1 MLATDSD
8 ARNRN
13 GAEAGQFAK
22 RACALAQAADPAVAE
37 GMQSLLQNSEIAA
50 KERTDHSAAKP
61 QPKSELTTD
70 CTDNTDEMNPC
81 NPWLKILA
89 ELRELDR

>member
-1 MLATDSD
+1 M
-8 ARNRN
+8 
-13 GAEAGQFAK
+13 AEAFAE
-22 RACALAQAADPAVAE
+22 L
-37 GMQSLLQNSEIAA
+37 AA
-50 KERTDHSAAKP
+50 KEHRAAEP